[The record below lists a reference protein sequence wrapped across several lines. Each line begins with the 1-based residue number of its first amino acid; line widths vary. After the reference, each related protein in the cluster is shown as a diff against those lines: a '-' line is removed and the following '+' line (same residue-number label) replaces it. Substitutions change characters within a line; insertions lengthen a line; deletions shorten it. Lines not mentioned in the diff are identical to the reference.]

1 MKSAPLL
8 VVISLLAL
16 LIACPQPAAAQTAAM
31 LAGQFPRI
39 EPPKKFPP
47 HPRLFLNAKEIKD
60 LRAWIVDDKKLY
72 KHLDA
77 FIGRMRQAA
86 ARPQLPDANR
96 NRNIGIA
103 RQANELAL
111 AYALTGD
118 AKLAKAAARILKG
131 YVRIFPSYEVTN
143 YKGKAT
149 DSTLAEVQ
157 WAAYACAAYD
167 LIYDSGALTDA
178 DKTAIEEQVFRPSAE
193 AMLACNHAHRSNWRI
208 AGTSGAGVIGFCI
221 GDRDLIDRAL
231 NGGRDGAGQ
240 LAYDGF
246 VSQMGWSM
254 LADGVYYERAL
265 GYTDI
270 CMLFYTWML
279 EAARHSNVDLWHA
292 KFDGHELDLGCDYD
306 GQFDR
311 KGGKT
316 FQNYFEAM
324 CYRAFGDGSVAKVG
338 NDGAGHLKRS
348 HYWAAAWRA
357 YRDPKY
363 AWAFRNGLGG
373 AVIGDPLELM
383 FVSPEMPAGEFD
395 LSKDTTIAQTGQHLN
410 NCTLLPNGGFAI
422 LRDSAEQGAVAV
434 AATYGDFANAHSHP
448 DQLSMSLYAGGHVI
462 APDMKDYGYGHEGH
476 LGWAKQTIAHNTVTV
491 DEVSQYPQEAQADVW
506 IGKNELRP
514 AFGRAILFEPGKRLK
529 AFRATTDTA
538 YQGVKLDRTIVLVD
552 SVVVD
557 FFRCRSAA
565 EHQYDLALH
574 VDGKAAKA
582 DVDFKPLAGGKLS
595 DQLGYQAL
603 AEVHRADLPAEPTA
617 LTYRSGKSGPTM
629 RVTLLPAG
637 PAELFAAMGYPN
649 PDGHRRSA
657 LITRRK
663 GTNVD
668 FITVMSFDGAGDVRA
683 VQPLTDLPEGL
694 LGVRIDRKGRT
705 DLIVSAEK
713 PGTYTVA
720 GQTFTGQVGLLVPG
734 ANKGVAPDK
743 PEEPTGDDKADD
755 VAEPPPTP
763 KPDTPSDE
771 DRAAS
776 LLQVA
781 KTFHDRGMTKQ
792 AIGRLE
798 TCIKK
803 YPDTEAAQE
812 ARVLL
817 KKWR

>member
-1 MKSAPLL
+1 
-8 VVISLLAL
+8 
-16 LIACPQPAAAQTAAM
+16 M

-47 HPRLFLNAKEIKD
+47 HPRLFLNAKEIKE
-60 LRAWIVDDKKLY
+60 LRAWILRDKKLY
-72 KHLDA
+72 RHLDA
-77 FIGRMRQAA
+77 FIGRMRQVAA
-86 ARPQLPDANR
+86 KPPLPDGNR

-111 AYALTGD
+111 AYTLSGNI
-118 AKLAKAAARILKG
+118 KLAKAAARILKG

-143 YKGKAT
+143 TKGKAT

-167 LIYDSGALTDA
+167 LIYDSGVLTDA
-178 DKTAIEEQVFRPSAE
+178 DKTAIEQQVFKPSAE

-254 LADGVYYERAL
+254 LADGIYYERAL

-279 EAARHSNVDLWHA
+279 EAARHSDVDLWHT
-292 KFDGHELDLGCDYD
+292 KFDGHELDLGCDHD
-306 GQFDR
+306 KQFDR
-311 KGGKT
+311 KGAKT

-324 CYRAFGDGSVAKVG
+324 CYRTFGDGSVAKVG
-338 NDGAGHLKRS
+338 NDGAGRLKRS

-373 AVIGDPLELM
+373 AALGEPLELM
-383 FVSPEMPAGEFD
+383 FISPEMPAGEFD
-395 LSKDTTIAQTGQHLN
+395 LSKDTTIAQTGQHRN

-422 LRDSAEQGAVAV
+422 LRDSAEKGAVAV
-434 AATYGDFANAHSHP
+434 AATYGEFANAHSHP
-448 DQLSMSLYAGGHVI
+448 DQLSISLYAGGHVI

-491 DEVSQYPQEAQADVW
+491 DEVSQLPQEAHRDVW

-514 AFGRAILFEPGKRLK
+514 VFGRLALFEPGKRLK

-538 YQGVKLDRTIVLVD
+538 YPGVTLDRTIVLVD

-557 FFRCRSAA
+557 FFRCRSAT

-595 DQLGYQAL
+595 DRLGYQAL
-603 AEVHRADLPAEPTA
+603 VEVHRADLPAEPTA

-629 RVTLLPAG
+629 RVTLLPDA

-649 PDGHRRSA
+649 QDGRRRSA

-668 FITVMSFDGAGDVRA
+668 FITVMSFDGAGDVRD
-683 VQPLTDLPEGL
+683 VQPLTDLPPGL
-694 LGVRIDRKGRT
+694 LGVRINRKGGT
-705 DLIVSAEK
+705 DLIVSAEQA
-713 PGTYTVA
+713 GTYTVA

-734 ANKGVAPDK
+734 ANTGAAPAGPDDAA
-743 PEEPTGDDKADD
+743 EGDAADD
-755 VAEPPPTP
+755 DTPAGTPPTP
-763 KPDTPSDE
+763 KPDAPSDE

-776 LLQVA
+776 LLQMA
-781 KTFHDRGMTKQ
+781 KTYHNRDMTKL
-792 AIGRLE
+792 AITKLE

-803 YPDTEAAQE
+803 YPDTEAAKE
-812 ARVLL
+812 AQALL
-817 KKWR
+817 GQWQ